1 MLWWCWPW
9 VATCVEWYDG
19 DRCAR
24 RMGDKTGDGRSEG
37 KPGDLGKEEGKIGL
51 LAFCFLIFE
60 FIGSRAV
67 PLEAALQI

>member
-1 MLWWCWPW
+1 MEE
-9 VATCVEWYDG
+9 A
-19 DRCAR
+19 
-24 RMGDKTGDGRSEG
+24 KG

-60 FIGSRAV
+60 FIGSRAI